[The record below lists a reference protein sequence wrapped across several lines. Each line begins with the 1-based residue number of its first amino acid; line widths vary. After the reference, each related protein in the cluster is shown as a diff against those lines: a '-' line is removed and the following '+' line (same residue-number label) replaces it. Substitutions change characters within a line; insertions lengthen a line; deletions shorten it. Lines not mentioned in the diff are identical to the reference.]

1 MKFYYEGALVHF
13 EPVEI
18 PYFFKGKKKSSSNM
32 ADNSIIE
39 LCQIFVT

>member
-13 EPVEI
+13 EAVET
-18 PYFFKGKKKSSSNM
+18 PYFLRKKSSSNM

-39 LCQIFVT
+39 LCQVL